1 MSNLTT
7 HRLALNA
14 KARRVTLDGRDFLVA
29 PVVAAVGGVMNGVW
43 AKAEAFAET
52 IADWEGIPITINH
65 PTDAE
70 GRSISAFAQ
79 EVVHVGFL
87 TAPEVDGKFK
97 AEAWFELDALQA
109 AGEEGLQ
116 IITNLEAG
124 EMTEVSTGYY
134 QDLEPKKGIYQGRV
148 YFGVASNIRPDHLAV
163 LPHEIGACSVADGCG
178 IPRTNAATCPC
189 KHQQKKE
196 ANVPG
201 RTIVINEELSLTEQ
215 TSRVYDAWYAYLK
228 TAPPVPSKAEDRL
241 YVREV
246 FADHVIVSGHP
257 DGLLSYSYT
266 VDDAG
271 AITFGEPVQV
281 EIVYQPVGGTG
292 DMAANANANA
302 LTWLQKIWSRLNQPQ
317 AQIPQRSETMD
328 RDITINKI
336 LAAEGNKFS
345 KTTLQKLGDDE
356 LTQVEA
362 GLVTHKASPAGEGV
376 AEPDP
381 ALTAL
386 TEAVKAL
393 TTKVEAITTNQQ
405 VTETAEK
412 NELVSQLVANDACK
426 LPEDVLQAMDLP
438 ALRKTHAA
446 YTADYSGRG
455 LLRFNS
461 GAGAESV
468 EAPIMAMMPTK

>member
-1 MSNLTT
+1 LSTLTT
-7 HRLALNA
+7 HRLTLNA

-29 PVVAAVGGVMNGVW
+29 PVVAATGGVMNG
-43 AKAEAFAET
+43 ALATAEAFAESIT
-52 IADWEGIPITINH
+52 AWEGMPITINH
-65 PTDAE
+65 PQGDR
-70 GRSISAFAQ
+70 GQQISAFS
-79 EVVHVGFL
+79 EGVVHVGFL
-87 TAPEVDGKFK
+87 ASPAVDDKFR
-97 AEAWFELDALQA
+97 AEAWFDVTALQE
-109 AGEEGLQ
+109 AGEDGQLV
-116 IITNLEAG
+116 ITNLEAG
-124 EMTEVSTGYY
+124 ELTEVSTGYFC
-134 QDLEPKKGIYQGRV
+134 DLEPKKGIYQGRV
-148 YFGVASNIRPDHLAV
+148 YFGVQHNIKPDHLAI

-189 KHQQKKE
+189 KHQQTKE
-196 ANVPG
+196 ADVPI

-215 TSRVYDAWYAYLK
+215 TGRVYDAWYAYLK

-257 DGLLSYSYT
+257 EGLLSYPYT
-266 VDDAG
+266 TDAEG
-271 AITFGEPVQV
+271 ITFGEPVQV
-281 EIVYQPVGGTG
+281 EIVYQPVGGAG

-317 AQIPQRSETMD
+317 AQIPQRSEAMD

-362 GLVTHKASPAGEGV
+362 GLATNTNPQPPTPELVS
-376 AEPDP
+376 EPDP

-393 TTKVEAITTNQQ
+393 TTKVDAITTNQQ
-405 VTETAEK
+405 GTETAEK
-412 NELVSQLVANDACK
+412 AKLVAELVANEACK
-426 LPEDVLQAMDLP
+426 LPEDVLTAMELP
-438 ALRKTHAA
+438 ALRKAHAA
-446 YTADYSGRG
+446 YHADYSGRG
-455 LLRFNS
+455 LLRFNHN
-461 GAGAESV
+461 GVEAV
-468 EAPIMAMMPTK
+468 EAPIMPMA